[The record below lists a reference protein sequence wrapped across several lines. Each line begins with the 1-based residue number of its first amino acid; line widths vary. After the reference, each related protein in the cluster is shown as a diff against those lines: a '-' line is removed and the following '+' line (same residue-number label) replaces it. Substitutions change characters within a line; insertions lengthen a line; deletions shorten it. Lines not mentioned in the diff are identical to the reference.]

1 MLTGT
6 KDFKSFQTKYS
17 KEVPSLE
24 WNEYLDIFAN
34 GFSNLEFQKP
44 GLDQVGH
51 TYLFRLM
58 LLMINSERH

>member
-34 GFSNLEFQKP
+34 GFPNLEFQKP

-51 TYLFRLM
+51 TY
-58 LLMINSERH
+58 SG